1 MLLDAW
7 SLQALAAA
15 GTAIAG
21 ECGRCAPPSHAV
33 PSAHMSTNASHATA
47 FSAQTWVPK
56 GVEVML
62 LLHSSAGELFRLQ
75 ALTRAR
81 SEPWFCTRHE
91 GWGRPAADAARVPGT
106 RRN

>member
-33 PSAHMSTNASHATA
+33 PSAHMSTNALHATA
-47 FSAQTWVPK
+47 FSAKTWCRVGGGGAAAAAQLCWRVVQT
-56 GVEVML
+56 
-62 LLHSSAGELFRLQ
+62 AGSHTG
-75 ALTRAR
+75 AL
-81 SEPWFCTRHE
+81 
-91 GWGRPAADAARVPGT
+91 
-106 RRN
+106 